1 VNSNFLVFLGIS
13 IVGVVFALMATYPEY
28 RGISES
34 IANFGAIVSLLL
46 AIYSFFYERR

>member
-1 VNSNFLVFLGIS
+1 
-13 IVGVVFALMATYPEY
+13 VGVVFALMATYPEY